1 MPLSL
6 RSPSAIAWSGD
17 SPGGIELHQVHFGP
31 DPKGLGG
38 FEIAVAVA
46 EHPPNPGA
54 LKQLHKARLSGRD
67 TSLVVAVVHEV
78 NVWMF
83 GPDIAL
89 QPQKQLVDSATRHL
103 QAALDEG
110 DSLQATK
117 RFLSLADAQS
127 QTQMPGVRNKGL
139 FATYHLRENTKKRA
153 DWSKC
158 QSDSAR
164 IVHSRSRELIED
176 LGFVVS
182 ETTNHALVL
191 NDSTDSKR
199 AVAMLLD
206 ESESF
211 DNESPR
217 FHSSPVAWG
226 LSIASERGVPWLIV
240 LRREQIRL
248 YPARDG
254 VGVGQKGQTETYLEL
269 DLAGLAEEYL
279 GLLTLV
285 FSAEGL
291 GEKGTAQELLEESV
305 RYATALGTRL
315 RERIYDRV
323 VPDLAKAVALQM
335 RELGTELDTTGLQ
348 DAYRTTLR
356 ILFRFLFQA
365 YAEDRGLLPSGRNT
379 YFDQHSLT
387 LFASNAVENT
397 ATYGHDT
404 HIWQMLQEVWEAIDI
419 GNEEWKVPAYNGG
432 LFGSDP
438 ELRPYGAL
446 IKSLSLSDAV
456 IGPALEALLIDHTED
471 QVTGMVDFRSLSV
484 REFGTIYE
492 GLLESSLSLADTN
505 LTLDANG
512 TWLPAGPADHVE
524 AHAGEPYF
532 HNTSGERKATGSY
545 FTPDFIVDHLIERS
559 IDPSLDDHLVRIR
572 ALLDAGKNNEAA
584 KNFFDYRV
592 ADLAMGSAH
601 FLVAAV
607 DRIESKMRSFLAQP
621 GNEIAGVS
629 NELERLAEAARKA
642 LGDDL
647 VAIDDI
653 DDAVLL
659 RRQIAR
665 RCVYGIDV
673 NPLAVEL
680 SRLAIW
686 IHTFVPGLPMS
697 TLDHNLVCA
706 NSLTGIG
713 SIGEAE
719 QALEL
724 GGNESQLSLFESAIR
739 DALGD
744 AHELLTE
751 WSDAS
756 EATRA
761 EVSRAHELA
770 KAAEEK
776 SKPVKGMLDVALASI
791 AGIIDKKQ
799 ILAPDQLAG
808 LAELESVK
816 DFIASVNPGHMP
828 FLFPEVFVR
837 SNPGFDAVVGNPPW
851 ETLVPDERK
860 FWAMKFPGLMSKSV
874 SDRKELIESYRSAR
888 PDLVIEMNLQTK
900 AMASQ
905 RLLLQNKFPLG
916 AGHVDLSEA
925 FAWAFYS
932 YIRSGGR
939 VGIVLPKT
947 AFSSQGLADWRRTV
961 LSSGSFESLV
971 TITNSGQWA
980 FNIDGRY
987 SIGLAIIAKGVNS
1000 KTRISGPFF
1009 GRSDFDVGRDTGASW
1024 ENSTL
1029 LNLTES
1035 SAFPN
1040 VGNQE
1045 SADVLAEMRKSP
1057 SLIDWEELKVRP
1069 VQELNS
1075 TSDRHHFDHEAAIDP
1090 VTVLSGRGFN
1100 IWNPSTGEVFAYAE
1114 REVVRSEL
1122 LRRLANQT
1130 KLAKSAFFGL
1140 KWPEDFGGRLPFE
1153 RPRIALRGIA
1163 NPTDTR
1169 TLIPSLVPGS
1179 RVLPHTAPYLFLR
1192 QSEPRK
1198 EAFLLA
1204 VLSSIPTDWYSRKFV
1219 ASSLMN
1225 HFLNAFPVPAFKE
1238 GAISQRIVQ
1247 QSARLAAVNESY
1259 AEWADAV
1266 GVPVGSLLD
1275 EAEKEQAIFEL
1286 DALVSLAYGL
1296 ERDHVVHIFETF
1308 HRGWDYGPRLAR
1320 VLEFYDEWEAKA

>member
-1 MPLSL
+1 
-6 RSPSAIAWSGD
+6 
-17 SPGGIELHQVHFGP
+17 VYFGP

-38 FEIAVAVA
+38 FEVAVAVVDHA
-46 EHPPNPGA
+46 PTVGE
-54 LKQLHKARLSGRD
+54 LKQLHKARLDGRD
-67 TSLVVAVVHEV
+67 TSLVVAVT
-78 NVWMF
+78 NGGSVWMF
-83 GPDIAL
+83 GPDTSL
-89 QPQKQLVDSATRHL
+89 QAQKQSVEGAARQL

-117 RFLSLADAQS
+117 RFLSLADAEN
-127 QTQMPGVRNKGL
+127 QTQMSGVRNRGL

-153 DWSKC
+153 DWSRL
-158 QSDSAR
+158 QAESAR
-164 IVHSRSRELIED
+164 IVHSRSRDLIED

-182 ETTNHALVL
+182 ETDNHTLVL
-191 NDSTDSKR
+191 NDSADHTR
-199 AVAMLLD
+199 AVALLLD

-211 DNESPR
+211 ENESPR
-217 FHSSPVAWG
+217 FRSSPVAWG
-226 LSIASERGVPWLIV
+226 LSIAAERGVPWLIM

-269 DLAGLAEEYL
+269 DLAALSEEYL

-285 FSAEGL
+285 FSAEAL
-291 GEKGTAQELLEESV
+291 GDKGTAQELLDDSV

-323 VPDLAKAVALQM
+323 VPELAKAVAL
-335 RELGTELDTTGLQ
+335 ELRRLGKALDAQGLE

-365 YAEDRGLLPSGRNT
+365 YAEDRGLLPAGRNPH
-379 YFDQHSLT
+379 FDAHSLT
-387 LFASNAVENT
+387 RFASGAVEET
-397 ATYGHDT
+397 ADYGDDT
-404 HIWQMLQEVWEAIDI
+404 TIWQMLQEVWEAVDV
-419 GNEEWKVPAYNGG
+419 GNEAWKVPAYNGG

-438 ELRPYGAL
+438 ELRPFGAL
-446 IKSLSLSDAV
+446 IKQLSLPDSV
-456 IGPALEALLIDHTED
+456 IGPALEALLIDNTED
-471 QVTGMVDFRSLSV
+471 QVAGMVDFRSLSV

-492 GLLESSLSLADTN
+492 GLLESSLSLAESD

-512 TWLPAGPADHVE
+512 TWLPAGPGDSVE
-524 AHAGEPYF
+524 ARKGEPYF
-532 HNTSGERKATGSY
+532 HNSSGERKATGSY
-545 FTPDFIVDHLIERS
+545 FTPDFIVDHLIERA
-559 IDPSLDDHLVRIR
+559 IDPSLDEHLSRIR
-572 ALLDAGKNNEAA
+572 QLLDEGKENDAA

-653 DDAVLL
+653 DDAILL

-680 SRLAIW
+680 SRLALW

-697 TLDHNLVCA
+697 TLDHNLVCG
-706 NSLTGIG
+706 NSLTGIS
-713 SIGEAE
+713 SIEEAE
-719 QALEL
+719 KALEL
-724 GGNESQLSLFESAIR
+724 SGNESQLSVFESVIR
-739 DALGD
+739 DALED
-744 AHELLTE
+744 ANELLAQ

-776 SKPVKGMLDVALASI
+776 SQPVKGMLDVALASI
-791 AGIIDKKQ
+791 AGVIDRKQ
-799 ILAPDQLAG
+799 ILQPDQLSA
-808 LAELESVK
+808 LAELEKVR
-816 DFIASVNPGHMP
+816 DFIASVNPAHMP

-837 SNPGFDAVVGNPPW
+837 DNPGFDAIVGNPPW

-860 FWAMKFPGLMSKSV
+860 FWAMKFPGLMGHPV
-874 SDRKELIESYRSAR
+874 SERTLLIENYRRNR
-888 PDLVIEMNLQTK
+888 PDLVEEMDRQSQS
-900 AMASQ
+900 MASQ
-905 RLLLQNKFPLG
+905 RLLLQRKFSLG

-925 FAWAFYS
+925 FAWAFYAL
-932 YIRSGGR
+932 IRNSGR

-947 AFSSQGLADWRRTV
+947 AFSSQGLADWRRAV
-961 LSSGSFESLV
+961 LATGCVESLV

-980 FNIDGRY
+980 FNIHPQF
-987 SIGLAIIAKGVNS
+987 SIALSVIAKGIDS
-1000 KTRISGPFF
+1000 KTKISGPFSNK
-1009 GRSDFDVGRDTGASW
+1009 SDFISSRDGGARW
-1024 ENSTL
+1024 DNSTL
-1029 LNLTES
+1029 LTLTES

-1040 VGNQE
+1040 VGTQQAAE
-1045 SADVLAEMRKSP
+1045 VLAMMRRLP
-1057 SLIDWEELKVRP
+1057 SLSNWEGLKVRP
-1069 VQELNS
+1069 VQELNA
-1075 TSDRHHFDHEAAIDP
+1075 TSDRHHFDHDAPSEP
-1090 VTVLSGRGFN
+1090 VLVLSGRGFN
-1100 IWNPSTGEVFAYAE
+1100 IWTPSTGEIFATAE
-1114 REVVRSEL
+1114 YETVRSEL
-1122 LRRLANQT
+1122 VRRLANQM
-1130 KLAKSAFFGL
+1130 KLAKSAFYGK
-1140 KWPEDFGGRLPFE
+1140 KWPEDFGGMLPFE
-1153 RPRIALRGIA
+1153 RPRIALRGMT
-1163 NPTDTR
+1163 NPTNTR
-1169 TLIPSLVPGS
+1169 TLIPALVPGH
-1179 RVLPHTAPYLFLR
+1179 RILPHTAPYLLVPAGETAR
-1192 QSEPRK
+1192 

-1204 VLSSIPTDWYSRKFV
+1204 ALSSIPLDWYSRKFV
-1219 ASSLMN
+1219 ESSLMN
-1225 HFLNAFPVPAFKE
+1225 HFLNAFPIPLFDDSRRTK
-1238 GAISQRIVQ
+1238 RIVT
-1247 QSARLAAVNESY
+1247 LAGSLASVNDDY
-1259 AEWADAV
+1259 VDWAMSV

-1275 EAEKEQAIFEL
+1275 PNERESAIFEL

-1296 ERDHVVHIFETF
+1296 EREHVQHIFETF

-1320 VLEFYDEWEAKA
+1320 VLEFFDEWKAKE